1 MGKTALNDVIYNFE
15 PLKLCMPEPDYRV
28 DEKELQ
34 KSIQKSRE
42 FISFIQDYK
51 KNRNMQQQNPVEYS

>member
-1 MGKTALNDVIYNFE
+1 MEKTALNDVIYNFE
-15 PLKLCMPEPDYRV
+15 PLELCMPESDYKV

-51 KNRNMQQQNPVEYS
+51 KNRNMQQQNPIECS

>member
-15 PLKLCMPEPDYRV
+15 PLELCMPEPDYKV

-34 KSIQKSRE
+34 KSIQKSME

-51 KNRNMQQQNPVEYS
+51 KNRNMQQQNPIECS